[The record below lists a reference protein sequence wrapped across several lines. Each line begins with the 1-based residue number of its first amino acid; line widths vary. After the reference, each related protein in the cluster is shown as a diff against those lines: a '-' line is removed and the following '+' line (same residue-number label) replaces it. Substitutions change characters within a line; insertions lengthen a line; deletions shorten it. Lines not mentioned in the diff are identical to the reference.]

1 MKISARMLMI
11 TVLFA
16 GSLLGAGLMQQNS
29 HPNPGYY
36 KYMVFRMTEELDLTE
51 KEAEKFFP
59 LHRSYQNKKHQ
70 YHRELAVLS
79 EKAYERENINDK
91 DLQYYKEEIKR
102 LNREEMDLDMKFYAE
117 LEDFLSAEQVVRYIF
132 FEHHFRREMSRELK
146 KRYQRS
152 TGDREKSKGFWPKTK
167 K

>member
-1 MKISARMLMI
+1 MKISTRILMI
-11 TVLFA
+11 TILLA
-16 GSLLGAGLMQQNS
+16 GSLLGRGLMQQNN

-36 KYMVFRMTEELDLTE
+36 KYMVFRMTEELELTE

-59 LHRSYQNKKHQ
+59 LHRSYQNNKYQ
-70 YHRELAVLS
+70 YHRELAALS
-79 EKAYERENINDK
+79 EKAYERENVNDE

-102 LNREEMDLDMKFYAE
+102 LKQEELNLDMKFYSE
-117 LEDFLSAEQVVRYIF
+117 LEDFLSAEKVLRYIF

-146 KRYQRS
+146 KRYQGS
-152 TGDREKSKGFWPKTK
+152 TDDKGRSKGFWPKTK